1 MNKRLNIGFLI
12 DDLDN
17 YFSAQACKGAEL
29 AAKALD
35 ANLFIFP
42 GHYLGT
48 TDSKYQGVEFEYQ
61 YNTVFGLES
70 IKSADILYVLMGTI
84 ALFTA
89 LQLRQVIRGQRED
102 LSTACYVWNLAG
114 TVGVTLTML
123 VTVFF
128 LEPTMAPQFG
138 LFALFA
144 GSNFL
149 LHLFNPLLAI
159 VTFTV
164 FEKTRKIP
172 FRHTLTGIVPMVLY
186 AVFYL
191 ANCMRHAVNGMV
203 DIAYDWYGF
212 LAGGVKTVWI
222 VIPVIF
228 LFTWLI
234 SIALWRLNRR
244 KTEL

>member
-1 MNKRLNIGFLI
+1 MKRFRIAYILNLCLALLEVLAPIWMSSGLVGGV
-12 DDLDN
+12 LTT
-17 YFSAQACKGAEL
+17 SGAEMF
-29 AAKALD
+29 K
-35 ANLFIFP
+35 FFTI
-42 GHYLGT
+42 
-48 TDSKYQGVEFEYQ
+48 DS
-61 YNTVFGLES
+61 N
-70 IKSADILYVLMGTI
+70 VLMGVI

-114 TVGVTLTML
+114 TVGVTLTLL

-244 KTEL
+244 KTEK

>member
-1 MNKRLNIGFLI
+1 MKRFRIAYILNLCLALLEVLAPIWMSNGLVGGV
-12 DDLDN
+12 LTT
-17 YFSAQACKGAEL
+17 SGAEMFKFF
-29 AAKALD
+29 A
-35 ANLFIFP
+35 I
-42 GHYLGT
+42 
-48 TDSKYQGVEFEYQ
+48 DS
-61 YNTVFGLES
+61 N
-70 IKSADILYVLMGTI
+70 VLMGVI

-102 LSTACYVWNLAG
+102 LSTACYVWYLAG

-244 KTEL
+244 KTEK

>member
-1 MNKRLNIGFLI
+1 MKRFRIAYILNLCLALLEVLAPIWMSSGLVGGV
-12 DDLDN
+12 LTT
-17 YFSAQACKGAEL
+17 SGAEMF
-29 AAKALD
+29 K
-35 ANLFIFP
+35 FFTI
-42 GHYLGT
+42 
-48 TDSKYQGVEFEYQ
+48 DS
-61 YNTVFGLES
+61 N
-70 IKSADILYVLMGTI
+70 VLMGVI
-84 ALFTA
+84 ALLTA

-102 LSTACYVWNLAG
+102 LSTACYVWYLAG

-186 AVFYL
+186 AVFYV

-244 KTEL
+244 KTET

>member
-1 MNKRLNIGFLI
+1 MKRFRIAYILNLCLALLEVLAPIWMSSGLVGGV
-12 DDLDN
+12 LTT
-17 YFSAQACKGAEL
+17 SGAEMF
-29 AAKALD
+29 K
-35 ANLFIFP
+35 FFTI
-42 GHYLGT
+42 
-48 TDSKYQGVEFEYQ
+48 DS
-61 YNTVFGLES
+61 N
-70 IKSADILYVLMGTI
+70 VLMGVI

-102 LSTACYVWNLAG
+102 LSTACYVWYLAG

-138 LFALFA
+138 LFSLFA

-244 KTEL
+244 KTEK

>member
-1 MNKRLNIGFLI
+1 MKRFRIAYILNLCLALLEVLAPIWMSSGLVGGV
-12 DDLDN
+12 LTT
-17 YFSAQACKGAEL
+17 SGAEMF
-29 AAKALD
+29 K
-35 ANLFIFP
+35 FFTI
-42 GHYLGT
+42 
-48 TDSKYQGVEFEYQ
+48 DS
-61 YNTVFGLES
+61 N
-70 IKSADILYVLMGTI
+70 VLMGVI

-164 FEKTRKIP
+164 FEKTRTIP

>member
-1 MNKRLNIGFLI
+1 M
-12 DDLDN
+12 
-17 YFSAQACKGAEL
+17 
-29 AAKALD
+29 
-35 ANLFIFP
+35 
-42 GHYLGT
+42 
-48 TDSKYQGVEFEYQ
+48 
-61 YNTVFGLES
+61 
-70 IKSADILYVLMGTI
+70 
-84 ALFTA
+84 
-89 LQLRQVIRGQRED
+89 
-102 LSTACYVWNLAG
+102 
-114 TVGVTLTML
+114 
-123 VTVFF
+123 
-128 LEPTMAPQFG
+128 
-138 LFALFA
+138 
-144 GSNFL
+144 
-149 LHLFNPLLAI
+149 
-159 VTFTV
+159 TFTV

-244 KTEL
+244 KTEK

>member
-1 MNKRLNIGFLI
+1 MKRFRIAYILNLCLALLEVLAPIWMSSGLVGGV
-12 DDLDN
+12 LTT
-17 YFSAQACKGAEL
+17 SGAEMF
-29 AAKALD
+29 K
-35 ANLFIFP
+35 FFTI
-42 GHYLGT
+42 
-48 TDSKYQGVEFEYQ
+48 DS
-61 YNTVFGLES
+61 N
-70 IKSADILYVLMGTI
+70 VLMGII

-102 LSTACYVWNLAG
+102 LSTACYVWYLAG

-138 LFALFA
+138 LFSLFA

-234 SIALWRLNRR
+234 SVALWRLNRR
-244 KTEL
+244 KTEK

>member
-1 MNKRLNIGFLI
+1 MHHGRELGALKRFRIAYILNLCLALLEVLAPIWMSSGLVSGV
-12 DDLDN
+12 LTT
-17 YFSAQACKGAEL
+17 SGAEMF
-29 AAKALD
+29 K
-35 ANLFIFP
+35 FFTI
-42 GHYLGT
+42 
-48 TDSKYQGVEFEYQ
+48 DS
-61 YNTVFGLES
+61 N
-70 IKSADILYVLMGTI
+70 VLMGII

-102 LSTACYVWNLAG
+102 LSTACYVWYLAG

-244 KTEL
+244 KTEK

>member
-1 MNKRLNIGFLI
+1 MKRFRIAYILNLCLALLEVLAPIWMSSGLVGGV
-12 DDLDN
+12 LTT
-17 YFSAQACKGAEL
+17 SGAEMF
-29 AAKALD
+29 K
-35 ANLFIFP
+35 FFTI
-42 GHYLGT
+42 
-48 TDSKYQGVEFEYQ
+48 DS
-61 YNTVFGLES
+61 N
-70 IKSADILYVLMGTI
+70 VLMGVI

-102 LSTACYVWNLAG
+102 LSTACYVWYLAG

-244 KTEL
+244 KSEK

>member
-1 MNKRLNIGFLI
+1 MKRFRIAYILNLCLALLEVLAPIWMSSGLVGGV
-12 DDLDN
+12 LTT
-17 YFSAQACKGAEL
+17 SGAEMF
-29 AAKALD
+29 K
-35 ANLFIFP
+35 FFTI
-42 GHYLGT
+42 
-48 TDSKYQGVEFEYQ
+48 DS
-61 YNTVFGLES
+61 N
-70 IKSADILYVLMGTI
+70 VLMGVI

-244 KTEL
+244 KTEK

>member
-1 MNKRLNIGFLI
+1 MKRFRIAYILNLCLALLEVLAPIWMSSGLVGGV
-12 DDLDN
+12 LTT
-17 YFSAQACKGAEL
+17 SGAEMF
-29 AAKALD
+29 K
-35 ANLFIFP
+35 FFTI
-42 GHYLGT
+42 
-48 TDSKYQGVEFEYQ
+48 DS
-61 YNTVFGLES
+61 N
-70 IKSADILYVLMGTI
+70 VLMGVI

-102 LSTACYVWNLAG
+102 LSTACYVWYLAG

-203 DIAYDWYGF
+203 DIAYDWYGL

>member
-1 MNKRLNIGFLI
+1 MSSGLVGGVLTT
-12 DDLDN
+12 
-17 YFSAQACKGAEL
+17 SGAEMF
-29 AAKALD
+29 K
-35 ANLFIFP
+35 FFTI
-42 GHYLGT
+42 
-48 TDSKYQGVEFEYQ
+48 DS
-61 YNTVFGLES
+61 N
-70 IKSADILYVLMGTI
+70 VLMGVI

-102 LSTACYVWNLAG
+102 LSTACYVWYLAG

-138 LFALFA
+138 LFSLFA

-244 KTEL
+244 KTEK

>member
-1 MNKRLNIGFLI
+1 MKRFRIAYILNLCLALLEVLAPIWMSSGLVGGV
-12 DDLDN
+12 LTT
-17 YFSAQACKGAEL
+17 SGAEMF
-29 AAKALD
+29 K
-35 ANLFIFP
+35 FFTI
-42 GHYLGT
+42 
-48 TDSKYQGVEFEYQ
+48 DS
-61 YNTVFGLES
+61 N
-70 IKSADILYVLMGTI
+70 VLMGVI

-102 LSTACYVWNLAG
+102 LSTACYVWYLAG

-159 VTFTV
+159 VAFTV
-164 FEKTRKIP
+164 YEKTRNIP

-186 AVFYL
+186 AVFYV
-191 ANCMRHAVNGMV
+191 ANCVRHSVNGMV

-234 SIALWRLNRR
+234 SVALWRLNRR
-244 KTEL
+244 KTEI

>member
-1 MNKRLNIGFLI
+1 MKRFRIAYILNLCLALLEVLAPIWMSSGLVGGV
-12 DDLDN
+12 LTT
-17 YFSAQACKGAEL
+17 SGAEMF
-29 AAKALD
+29 K
-35 ANLFIFP
+35 FFTI
-42 GHYLGT
+42 
-48 TDSKYQGVEFEYQ
+48 DS
-61 YNTVFGLES
+61 N
-70 IKSADILYVLMGTI
+70 VLMGVI

>member
-1 MNKRLNIGFLI
+1 MKRFRIAYILNLCLALLEVLAPIWMSSGLVGGV
-12 DDLDN
+12 LTT
-17 YFSAQACKGAEL
+17 SGAEMF
-29 AAKALD
+29 K
-35 ANLFIFP
+35 FFTI
-42 GHYLGT
+42 
-48 TDSKYQGVEFEYQ
+48 DS
-61 YNTVFGLES
+61 N
-70 IKSADILYVLMGTI
+70 VLMGII

-102 LSTACYVWNLAG
+102 LSTACYVWYLAG
-114 TVGVTLTML
+114 TVGVTLNML
-123 VTVFF
+123 VTGFF

-244 KTEL
+244 KTEK

>member
-1 MNKRLNIGFLI
+1 MKRFRIAYILNLCLALLEVLAPIWMSSGLVGGV
-12 DDLDN
+12 LTT
-17 YFSAQACKGAEL
+17 SGAEMF
-29 AAKALD
+29 K
-35 ANLFIFP
+35 FFTI
-42 GHYLGT
+42 
-48 TDSKYQGVEFEYQ
+48 DS
-61 YNTVFGLES
+61 N
-70 IKSADILYVLMGTI
+70 VLMGII
-84 ALFTA
+84 ALLTA

-102 LSTACYVWNLAG
+102 LSTACYVWYLAG

>member
-1 MNKRLNIGFLI
+1 MKRFRIAYILNLCLALLEVLAPIWMSSGLVGGV
-12 DDLDN
+12 LTT
-17 YFSAQACKGAEL
+17 SGAEMF
-29 AAKALD
+29 K
-35 ANLFIFP
+35 FFTI
-42 GHYLGT
+42 
-48 TDSKYQGVEFEYQ
+48 DS
-61 YNTVFGLES
+61 N
-70 IKSADILYVLMGTI
+70 VLMGII

-102 LSTACYVWNLAG
+102 LSTACYVWYLAG
-114 TVGVTLTML
+114 TVGVTLTLL

-244 KTEL
+244 KTEK

>member
-1 MNKRLNIGFLI
+1 MKRFRIAYILNLCLALLEVLAPIWMSSGLVSGV
-12 DDLDN
+12 LTT
-17 YFSAQACKGAEL
+17 SGAEMF
-29 AAKALD
+29 K
-35 ANLFIFP
+35 FFTI
-42 GHYLGT
+42 
-48 TDSKYQGVEFEYQ
+48 DS
-61 YNTVFGLES
+61 N
-70 IKSADILYVLMGTI
+70 VLMGVI

-102 LSTACYVWNLAG
+102 LSTACYVWYLAG

-138 LFALFA
+138 LFSLFA

-244 KTEL
+244 KTEK

>member
-1 MNKRLNIGFLI
+1 MKRFRIAYILNLCLALLEVLAPIWMSSGLVGGV
-12 DDLDN
+12 LTT
-17 YFSAQACKGAEL
+17 SGAEMF
-29 AAKALD
+29 K
-35 ANLFIFP
+35 FFTI
-42 GHYLGT
+42 
-48 TDSKYQGVEFEYQ
+48 DS
-61 YNTVFGLES
+61 N
-70 IKSADILYVLMGTI
+70 VLMGII

-102 LSTACYVWNLAG
+102 LSTACYVWYLAG

-191 ANCMRHAVNGMV
+191 ANCMRHAVTGMV

-244 KTEL
+244 KTEK